1 MYNTIR
7 ALSPEG
13 DGAAAANAHIG
24 AHLKMRRKHMNL
36 TQAQVAEEMGIT
48 QGAYQKIEA
57 GSSALTVPRL
67 AQACFAL
74 VAASSQDRLGHVEN
88 APARLRS
95 RDARGLK
102 ELSWVL
108 ADVLH
113 VQHESCEARNPGGL

>member
-57 GSSALTVPRL
+57 GSSALTLPRL
-67 AQACFAL
+67 AQVCFAM
-74 VAASSQDRLGHVEN
+74 VAASSPRWSDDPDRS
-88 APARLRS
+88 LRS
-95 RDARGLK
+95 RDARGLV
-102 ELSWVL
+102 ELAWVL
-108 ADVLH
+108 DEV
-113 VQHESCEARNPGGL
+113 VTMQYESCEARNPGGL